1 MRRSGVG
8 LILFLSQSFAFAL
21 QGFKMALAG
30 LVVKTKF
37 LIFPIVVFNRRFEF
51 ARNIS
56 KMAASCKSG
65 RNKRR
70 EVKVG

>member
-1 MRRSGVG
+1 
-8 LILFLSQSFAFAL
+8 
-21 QGFKMALAG
+21 MALAG

-37 LIFPIVVFNRRFEF
+37 LIFPFAVFNRRFEF